1 MEQLLSKRVLEM
13 EESQTI
19 AMSRKSREMKESGI
33 DVISLSLGEPD
44 FNTPEFI
51 KEAAKK
57 AIDDNY
63 SHYTAV
69 PGLQEVREAVSAKF
83 KRDNNLDYP
92 ADCIVLSTGAKQSLA
107 QMMMALVN
115 AGDEVILPAPYW
127 VSYKQMTELCEGSII
142 EIPTEVENDFKITA
156 VALDAALTEKTKVFL
171 FSSPCNPSGSVY
183 SKDELAKLVTV
194 FEKYPNVVIIS
205 DEIYELINFTG
216 AHASIG
222 TFPSMKGRVATVN
235 GMSKGFAMT
244 GWRLGYVGA
253 PKWLA
258 QACSKMQG
266 QITSATCSITQK
278 ASQAALEADPSEM
291 DFMRETF
298 LKRRNFILSRLE
310 KMTGLKASVPEGAF
324 YVFPDVSYFFGKSY
338 NGTTIKNSSDLSEFL
353 LIEGH
358 VATVSGSAFGSPK
371 CIRISYAAA
380 DELLVKAMDR
390 IEATLAKLN

>member
-19 AMSRKSREMKESGI
+19 AMSRKSREMKDSGI

-57 AIDDNY
+57 AIDDNF

-92 ADCIVLSTGAKQSLA
+92 ADCIVLSTGAKQSLT

-115 AGDEVILPAPYW
+115 KGDEVILPAPYW
-127 VSYKQMTELCEGSII
+127 VSYKQMTELSEGTVI
-142 EIPTEVENDFKITA
+142 EIPTEVENDFKITPE
-156 VALDAALTEKTKVFL
+156 ALEAAITDKTKVFL

-183 SKDELAKLVTV
+183 SKDELEGLVKV
-194 FEKYPNVVIIS
+194 FDKYPNVVVIS

-216 AHASIG
+216 EHASIG
-222 TFPSMKGRVATVN
+222 AFPSMKGRVATVN

-258 QACSKMQG
+258 QACTKMQG
-266 QITSATCSITQK
+266 QITSATCAITQK
-278 ASQAALEADPSEM
+278 ASQAALQAEPAEM
-291 DFMRETF
+291 DFMKDTF

-310 KMTGLKASVPEGAF
+310 SMEGVKANTPEGAF
-324 YVFPDVSYFFGKSY
+324 YVFPDVSAFFGKAS
-338 NGTTIKNSSDLSEFL
+338 NGKTIENASDLAEYL
-353 LIEGH
+353 LVEGH
-358 VATVSGSAFGSPK
+358 VATVSGAAFGSPK

-380 DELLVKAMDR
+380 DDLLTKAMDR
-390 IEATLAKLN
+390 IEAALSKLS

>member
-19 AMSRKSREMKESGI
+19 AMSRKSREMKDSGV

-57 AIDDNY
+57 AIDDNF

-92 ADCIVLSTGAKQSLA
+92 ADCIVLSTGAKQSLT

-115 AGDEVILPAPYW
+115 KGDEVILPAPYW
-127 VSYKQMTELCEGSII
+127 VSYKQMTELSEGTVI
-142 EIPTEVENDFKITA
+142 EIPTEVENDFKITPE
-156 VALDAALTEKTKVFL
+156 ALEAAITDKTKVFL

-183 SKDELAKLVTV
+183 SKDELEGLVKV
-194 FEKYPNVVIIS
+194 FDKYPNVVVIS

-216 AHASIG
+216 EHASIG
-222 TFPSMKGRVATVN
+222 AFPSMKGRVATVN

-258 QACSKMQG
+258 QACTKMQG
-266 QITSATCSITQK
+266 QITSATCAITQK
-278 ASQAALEADPSEM
+278 ASQAALQAEPAEM
-291 DFMRETF
+291 DFMKDTF

-310 KMTGLKASVPEGAF
+310 SMEGVKANTPEGAF
-324 YVFPDVSYFFGKSY
+324 YVFPDVSAFFGKAS
-338 NGTTIKNSSDLSEFL
+338 NGKTIENASDLAEYL
-353 LIEGH
+353 LVEGH
-358 VATVSGSAFGSPK
+358 VATVSGAAFGSPK

-380 DELLVKAMDR
+380 DDLLTKAMDR
-390 IEATLAKLN
+390 IEAALSKLS